1 MPSKEAQLLPSQ
13 SKPMETRD
21 VGETMQ
27 NRAGALA
34 GTASVSGQAADAV
47 ISTDGSGMSAGE
59 RGTDGEAVAYEEWHA
74 GIGRTI
80 SFRRVTMEADFER
93 LHAWHREPHVVPF
106 WQLAIPEEK
115 YRAHL
120 EAFLADTHQTL
131 YIGMLD
137 GEPMSYFESYWAERD
152 VLAGAYEAESGDQG
166 IHLLIGPPA
175 YLGKGYAAPLLQAMM
190 RLQLRE
196 RATSRLVAEPDAR
209 NAKMIHIF
217 EQCGYAFLRHIE
229 LPDKTAA
236 LMIAERSRAEEL
248 LNR

>member
-1 MPSKEAQLLPSQ
+1 MPSKEAQLPQSPSNQ
-13 SKPMETRD
+13 ADGQVRPSVP
-21 VGETMQ
+21 
-27 NRAGALA
+27 AGGA
-34 GTASVSGQAADAV
+34 TV
-47 ISTDGSGMSAGE
+47 
-59 RGTDGEAVAYEEWHA
+59 YEEWHA

-80 SFRRVTMEADFER
+80 GFRKVTLEADFER

-106 WQLAIPEEK
+106 WQLAIPADK

-120 EAFLADTHQTL
+120 EAFLADSHQTL

-152 VLAGAYEAESGDQG
+152 VLAGAYEAEPGDQG
-166 IHLLIGPPA
+166 IHLLIGPSA

-196 RATSRLVAEPDAR
+196 GGTRRLVAEPDAR

-217 EQCGYAFLRHIE
+217 EQCGYAFQRHIE

-236 LMIAERSRAEEL
+236 LMIAARNRAEEL